1 MTGVDI
7 SGMSRLLTV
16 SIWIGVSIVVI
27 AVLWFALRKASPGWE
42 YPGMIALVGLG
53 VFSNLF
59 LALYYVDEGN
69 NQTEAAVLSHYGV
82 VRTEQVDNDGLRGR
96 VTVPAQGK
104 QQLLKNAV
112 LFGQDGSKKSVDVTL
127 RNEGNVV
134 TAFTSGQDGTL
145 VPLPAA
151 STEVVEN
158 TRVLIESGAEVN

>member
-1 MTGVDI
+1 MAGVDI

-16 SIWIGVSIVVI
+16 SVWIGVSIAVI
-27 AVLWFALRKASPGWE
+27 TVLWFALRKASPGWA
-42 YPGMIALVGLG
+42 YPVMIALVGLG

-59 LALYYVDEGN
+59 LVLYYVDDGN

-82 VRTEQVDNDGLRGR
+82 VRTEQVENDWLRGR

-104 QQLLKNAV
+104 EQLLKNAV
-112 LFGQDGSKKSVDVTL
+112 LFGEDGSKESVDVVL

-134 TAFTSGQDGTL
+134 AAFTSGQDGTL

-151 STEVVEN
+151 NAEVVET